1 MSHGEQSSTPQKT
14 DAGAADAAEIAR
26 LRGRIDQLEDELAAL
41 QAWAN
46 AVVADAQKQVYWLD
60 RLHLDLDP
68 IMRHVPLDFALGVYR
83 KLTHRYYVWVLKPT
97 DALRRLLRRLS
108 P

>member
-1 MSHGEQSSTPQKT
+1 MTTEKT
-14 DAGAADAAEIAR
+14 DEQTADSTEVAR

-68 IMRHVPLDFALGVYR
+68 IMRHVPFDFALGVYR
-83 KLTHRYYVWVLKPT
+83 KFRHRYDRVRRPVDAVLR
-97 DALRRLLRRLS
+97 LVRRPS
-108 P
+108 S